1 MLQRAFL
8 STQKP
13 SRERKR
19 RGCSSQLLA
28 LVLVGLGRRSLELLP
43 VIVVQWWR
51 VRLRLLQLM
60 LPEEVLLLLLLLLMA
75 AVEVLFATRLLRW
88 RTRREWWPASRRG
101 EGECGRER
109 RRRRDRGHAAVA
121 NVIAAGLHEVLVAM
135 GVGR

>member
-1 MLQRAFL
+1 MLQRAAFL
-8 STQKP
+8 STQKQ
-13 SRERKR
+13 EGEKEE

-28 LVLVGLGRRSLELLP
+28 LVLVLGRRPLELLP

-60 LPEEVLLLLLLLLMA
+60 LPEEVLLLLLLMA
-75 AVEVLFATRLLRW
+75 AVEVLFAARLLRW

-121 NVIAAGLHEVLVAM
+121 NVIAAGLHEVLVPM
-135 GVGR
+135 GVGG